1 MIITVVTWMALILPA
16 TDDAKVAKPF
26 IASGS
31 IKSVGKDEEA
41 GKKLVARDKKGT
53 LDVQLGSDTLIESHR
68 ISSIKDVIP
77 GSTLHILA
85 RKQAEQLGTGGARY
99 PPMLIQIQAI
109 VAGSFRPPAVPAKFS
124 GQGFSWVSGSLKSVE
139 SGREREVANYRLGTS
154 LGTEVLLIER
164 RKASFLKKRQKIFLS
179 GYLDDSDRKNRK
191 LEAVEIMLLES
202 RWKKY
207 DATHDLK
214 NRKPP
219 PKKDEDE
226 ESEEDEELPF

>member
-26 IASGS
+26 IVSGS
-31 IKSVGKDEEA
+31 IKSVGKDDDA

-53 LDVQLGSDTLIESHR
+53 LDVLLGADTLIESHR
-68 ISSIKDVIP
+68 ISSIKDLTP
-77 GSTLHILA
+77 GSTLHVLA

-99 PPMLIQIQAI
+99 PPMLVQIQAI

-124 GQGFSWVSGSLKSVE
+124 GQGLSWVSGSLKAVE
-139 SGREREVANYRLGTS
+139 SGREREVADYRLGTS
-154 LGTEVLLIER
+154 LGTEVLLIQR
-164 RKASFLKKRQKIFLS
+164 QKAKFLKKRQKIFLS

-191 LEAVEIMLLES
+191 LEAVEIMLLEP

-219 PKKDEDE
+219 VKKKDSEDPQ
-226 ESEEDEELPF
+226 EEDDLPF